1 MEKIDLQID
10 WDFFTDSIIEGEWN
24 NISSMTTQEM
34 KHINDYGN
42 FSLDD
47 YESHIIKA
55 LKNDITMS
63 LYNRI
68 NKVDDHNIISLD
80 LRDCDIE
87 IKSKNILDLILSS
100 SQKMVIISNR
110 LSLYLRK
117 HDIFIPILSTSQ
129 NRVFE
134 KIGTIFDK
142 EIFVNYLFD
151 WSSNKIISVDGVNLN
166 ISDTY
171 LDKRDLGD
179 NIEWRLSTKYKIDFQ
194 NLKVLRIF
202 EEGYLDGLESW
213 ILENRI
219 SKVSGILGEGN
230 KKPNS

>member
-1 MEKIDLQID
+1 MEKIDLKID
-10 WDFFTDSIIEGEWN
+10 WDFFADSIIEGEWN
-24 NISSMTTQEM
+24 NISSMTTQEV
-34 KHINDYGN
+34 KHIKD
-42 FSLDD
+42 FSLDV

-55 LKNDITMS
+55 LKNDINMS
-63 LYNRI
+63 IYKRI
-68 NKVDDHNIISLD
+68 NNVDDPIIYLD
-80 LRDCDIE
+80 LRDCDKE
-87 IKSKNILDLILSS
+87 SKHKKILDLIFSS

-110 LSLYLRK
+110 LSLYLK
-117 HDIFIPILSTSQ
+117 EEYDLFIPILSTSYFYPP
-129 NRVFE
+129 NKIFE

-179 NIEWRLSTKYKIDFQ
+179 NIEWRLSTKYKMDFQ
-194 NLKVLRIF
+194 NPKVLRIF
-202 EEGYLDGLESW
+202 EEGYLDGFESW

-219 SKVSGILGEGN
+219 SKVSGILGEEN
-230 KKPNS
+230 KK